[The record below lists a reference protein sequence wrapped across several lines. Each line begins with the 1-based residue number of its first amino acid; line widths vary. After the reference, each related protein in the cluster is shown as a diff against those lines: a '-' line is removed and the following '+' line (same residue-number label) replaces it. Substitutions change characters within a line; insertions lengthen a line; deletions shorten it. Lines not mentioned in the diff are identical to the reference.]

1 MGFLKRR
8 QSRLVSRTPDAQLG
22 IDKRWV
28 ALQGFKWDE
37 LPRHATWYYPN
48 GGSGLGPTDPYHLHL
63 YRMRGYT
70 LKAPYVPPK
79 EPPMPV
85 VATKALK
92 LLGRKKQWLGTA
104 TDFIT
109 ATGIKNQSPDRL
121 GRTLFKAEVLKALDR
136 KGVNIS
142 RKYQGKSR
150 ILIIDKVA

>member
-1 MGFLKRR
+1 MSFLNRPHR
-8 QSRLVSRTPDAQLG
+8 RLVARTPNAELLADR
-22 IDKRWV
+22 RWLS
-28 ALQGFKWDE
+28 LQGFAWGD

-63 YRMRGYT
+63 YRMKGFT
-70 LKAPYVPPK
+70 LKPPYIPPK

-109 ATGIKNQSPDRL
+109 ASGIKNQSPDRL
-121 GRTLFKAEVLKALDR
+121 GKTLFKANVLKALDR

-142 RKYQGKSR
+142 RKYLGKAR
-150 ILIIDKVA
+150 VLVLEKVA